1 MNRIILSLLLF
12 MLTAATAVSAQEMR
26 VISMKQSPMDLTAAR
41 NQRKDLNDVP
51 CALVKVQMPD
61 GAVFE
66 GNVMGPVEFRTGEHW
81 VYMPRNSKEL
91 VVKHPLAK
99 PLHVKFAQQ
108 GLEPLQSNVTYVLN
122 IGMPSGTGQVV
133 MQNVQIDYSPA
144 EAIVLVDGQI
154 IPTSG
159 GTATTTLA
167 ADRDY
172 RYTVTAVGYIAQ
184 EGTFHLHPAVPTYLN
199 LRLSADPSARK
210 AAQGKQPA
218 YQQPAPAQAVAP
230 QPAAQTPLIDV
241 STMSADDILT
251 RADREY
257 DNENYATA
265 LQLYLHA
272 SERPAVQNRLGNMYE
287 FGEGVE
293 RDYAEAVKW
302 YRRAAE
308 QGYALGQYC
317 LGDMYDN
324 GKGVTQNYAEA
335 MKWYRKAAEA
345 GSADAQCDLGLMY
358 ELGRGVPENNS
369 EAVAW
374 YRRAADQDYA
384 RGQYCLADMYENG
397 KGVAKNYV
405 EAFNLYRRAAEQDN
419 APAQVSLGIMYE
431 FGKGVT
437 QSYSDAVKWYRAAAE
452 QGRAA
457 GQYNL
462 GDMYE
467 NGKGVTQDYA
477 EAMRWYRK
485 AADQGHVASQRC
497 VGRMYDGGKGVAQNY
512 TEAMRWYRKAA
523 DEGDASS
530 QVNVGILYEYGRGV
544 AQDYTQAAAW
554 YRKAADQGYA
564 RGQAFLGECYYTGH
578 GVSKNTRE
586 AYRLLKLAA
595 DQDDDY
601 AVKYL
606 NDHSF

>member
-108 GLEPLQSNVTYVLN
+108 GLEPLQSNVTYVLD

-317 LGDMYDN
+317 LGDMYEN
-324 GKGVTQNYAEA
+324 GKGVAESYPQALALYRKAAEQGNTSAQVSLAGMYENGSGVARDYAEA

-419 APAQVSLGIMYE
+419 GSAPPPSRGAPPAS
-431 FGKGVT
+431 T
-437 QSYSDAVKWYRAAAE
+437 TSATCTRTA
-452 QGRAA
+452 
-457 GQYNL
+457 
-462 GDMYE
+462 
-467 NGKGVTQDYA
+467 
-477 EAMRWYRK
+477 K
-485 AADQGHVASQRC
+485 A
-497 VGRMYDGGKGVAQNY
+497 
-512 TEAMRWYRKAA
+512 
-523 DEGDASS
+523 
-530 QVNVGILYEYGRGV
+530 
-544 AQDYTQAAAW
+544 
-554 YRKAADQGYA
+554 
-564 RGQAFLGECYYTGH
+564 
-578 GVSKNTRE
+578 
-586 AYRLLKLAA
+586 
-595 DQDDDY
+595 
-601 AVKYL
+601 
-606 NDHSF
+606 

>member
-108 GLEPLQSNVTYVLN
+108 GLEPLQSNVTYVLD

-335 MKWYRKAAEA
+335 MKWYRKAADQGNTSAQCSIGLLYEFGHGVPKSYTDAVEWYRKAADAGNARAQYCLGDMYENGKGVAESYPQALALYRKAAEQGNTSAQVSLAGMYENGSGVARDYAEAMKWYRKAAEA

-374 YRRAADQDYA
+374 YRRAA
-384 RGQYCLADMYENG
+384 
-397 KGVAKNYV
+397 
-405 EAFNLYRRAAEQDN
+405 
-419 APAQVSLGIMYE
+419 AQVEEGHAWPTCMR
-431 FGKGVT
+431 T
-437 QSYSDAVKWYRAAAE
+437 ARAWPRTMWRLSTSTAAPPN
-452 QGRAA
+452 R
-457 GQYNL
+457 
-462 GDMYE
+462 
-467 NGKGVTQDYA
+467 T
-477 EAMRWYRK
+477 MRR
-485 AADQGHVASQRC
+485 HR
-497 VGRMYDGGKGVAQNY
+497 
-512 TEAMRWYRKAA
+512 
-523 DEGDASS
+523 
-530 QVNVGILYEYGRGV
+530 
-544 AQDYTQAAAW
+544 
-554 YRKAADQGYA
+554 
-564 RGQAFLGECYYTGH
+564 
-578 GVSKNTRE
+578 
-586 AYRLLKLAA
+586 
-595 DQDDDY
+595 
-601 AVKYL
+601 
-606 NDHSF
+606 